1 MATENNAE
9 TAATAVER
17 FINNFG
23 SGEASEEFVN
33 KMCGMHRTLQQKFM
47 SEVVLQF
54 IRKMAMR
61 YTAQNYDLRNEA
73 ACKMCRVMYDAI
85 KAEYGYQSDDDGI
98 CLPCI

>member
-1 MATENNAE
+1 MATEDYAE
-9 TAATAVER
+9 TAANAVER

-23 SGEASEEFVN
+23 SGDDAEEFVD
-33 KMCGMHRTLQQKFM
+33 KMCCMHRTLQQKFTG
-47 SEVVLQF
+47 EVVLQF
-54 IRKMAMR
+54 IRRMAKM
-61 YTAQNYDLRNEA
+61 YTDDSYDARNEA